1 MSNEMH
7 QLECTRVT
15 GRRKTG
21 DSGPI
26 PSGIGRGDY
35 LPPGDHVGPV

>member
-1 MSNEMH
+1 MSNEVH

-26 PSGIGRGDY
+26 LSGMGRRDY
-35 LPPGDHVGPV
+35 LPPGDDAGPV